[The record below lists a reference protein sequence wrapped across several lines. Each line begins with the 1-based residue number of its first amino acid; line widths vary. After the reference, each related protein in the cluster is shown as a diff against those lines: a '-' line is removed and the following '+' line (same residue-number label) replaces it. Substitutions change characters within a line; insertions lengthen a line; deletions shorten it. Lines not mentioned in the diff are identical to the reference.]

1 MNDDVPHNMR
11 RRAVLKGGVLGS
23 VAALAVGQGDSA
35 HAQSVAQSGAQS
47 APPKAPVPMPDP
59 AAETG
64 PLEVE
69 IADPVTQQD
78 CGSDFM
84 VDVLKTLDLEYITL
98 NPASSFR
105 SLHESVVNYGGNA
118 KPELITCLHEEI
130 ATAMAHGYAKVEGK
144 PIGVMAHGT
153 VGLQHASMALY
164 NAYCDRVP
172 IYMLIGNILAADKRG
187 LVSEWQHSAQD
198 PAVIVRDFLKWDD
211 QPNTLQHFAE
221 SAVRAY
227 QIATTPPYAPVL
239 VSIDQEMQENPL
251 PRNAKLS
258 IPKLPSSSAPR
269 GDSGAVME
277 VARLLVEAANPIL
290 MAGRLARTQAGMD
303 RLVELAEL
311 LQCAVID
318 QGGRHNFPTHHPLNQ
333 ALSGRGLLA
342 QADVIVGFEL
352 SDYWLAV
359 NNMTDRI
366 QRRVTMQKGASAK
379 TVHISARDLFTRS
392 NYQEFGR
399 YQEIDIVI
407 PADGEATLPD
417 LIEAC
422 RRLIDPAR
430 QRAFADRGAKLAEAS
445 SKARDAARSRATIG
459 WNQSPI
465 TTGRL
470 CAELYAQIRHE
481 DWALVGHGIHTNW
494 PRWLWDSDK
503 IYRFT
508 GGSGGW
514 GLGQN
519 LPGSLG
525 GALANRKHGRLSV
538 SIQGDGDFMYCPGT
552 LWTAAHHKI
561 PMLCV
566 MHNNRA
572 YHTELMY
579 VQVMA
584 NRLNRGIRNTH
595 IGNVITKPD
604 IDFAT
609 LARGMGV
616 YAEGPIEDPAKLGPA
631 LKRALAVV
639 KTGLPALVDVVC
651 DGR

>member
-1 MNDDVPHNMR
+1 MTTNNNDVPENMR
-11 RRAVLKGGVLGS
+11 RRDVLKGGVLGG
-23 VAALAVGQGDSA
+23 VAALAAAQSVPA
-35 HAQSVAQSGAQS
+35 HAQAA
-47 APPKAPVPMPDP
+47 PKAAVPIPDP
-59 AAETG
+59 AAESG
-64 PLEVE
+64 PPQDL
-69 IADPVTQQD
+69 DPVIQAD

-84 VDVLKTLDLEYITL
+84 VDVLKTLDLEFITL

-105 SLHESVVNYGGNA
+105 GLHEALINYGEN

-172 IYMLIGNILAADKRG
+172 VYMLIGNILAADKRG

-227 QIATTPPYAPVL
+227 QITTTPPFAPVL
-239 VSIDQEMQENPL
+239 ISIDQEMQENPL
-251 PRNAKLS
+251 PKKGKLS
-258 IPKLPSSSAPR
+258 IPKLPQRSVPV
-269 GDSGAVME
+269 GDSGAVQE
-277 VARLLVEAANPIL
+277 VAKLLVEARNPVLIADR
-290 MAGRLARTQAGMD
+290 MARTQAGMD
-303 RLVELAEL
+303 RLVQLAEL
-311 LQCAVID
+311 LQCPVID
-318 QGGRHNFPTHHPLNQ
+318 QGGRHNFPTQHPLNQ
-333 ALSGRGLLA
+333 GLRGRGLVA
-342 QADVIVGFEL
+342 QADLIVGLEL
-352 SDYWLAV
+352 DDYWLTV
-359 NNMTDRI
+359 NSMIDRI
-366 QRRVTMQKGASAK
+366 ERRTVSLKRAGTK
-379 TVHISARDLFTRS
+379 TVHISTRDLFTRS

-399 YQEIDIVI
+399 YQEIDIAI
-407 PADGEATLPD
+407 PGDAEATLPS

-422 RRLIDPAR
+422 RKLIDSER
-430 QRAFADRGAKLAEAS
+430 QRQFEDRGSKLAAAVRT
-445 SKARDAARSRATIG
+445 ARDAVRARATIG
-459 WNQSPI
+459 WNASPI

-470 CAELYAQIRHE
+470 CAELYGQIKDE
-481 DWALVGHGIHTNW
+481 DWSLVGHGIHTQW

-503 IYRFT
+503 TYRFT

-579 VQVMA
+579 VQNMA
-584 NRLNRGIRNTH
+584 NRMNRGIRNTH
-595 IGNVITKPD
+595 IGNVITNPN
-604 IDFAT
+604 IDFAG
-609 LARGMGV
+609 LARSMGV
-616 YAEGPIEDPAKLGPA
+616 YAEGPIEDPRKLGPA

-639 KTGLPALVDVVC
+639 KKGLPALVDVVC

>member
-1 MNDDVPHNMR
+1 MTTNNDVPENMR
-11 RRAVLKGGVLGS
+11 RRDVLKGGVLGG
-23 VAALAVGQGDSA
+23 VAALAVAQSVPA
-35 HAQSVAQSGAQS
+35 HAQAAQKASV
-47 APPKAPVPMPDP
+47 PLPDP
-59 AAETG
+59 AAESG
-64 PLEVE
+64 PPQDL
-69 IADPVTQQD
+69 DPVTQTD

-84 VDVLKTLDLEYITL
+84 VDVLKTLDLEFITL

-105 SLHESVVNYGGNA
+105 SLHEALVNYGEN

-172 IYMLIGNILAADKRG
+172 VYMLIGNILAADKRG

-198 PAVIVRDFLKWDD
+198 PAAIVRDFLKWDD
-211 QPNTLQHFAE
+211 QPNSLQHFAE

-227 QIATTPPYAPVL
+227 QITTTPPFAPVL
-239 VSIDQEMQENPL
+239 ISIDQELQENPL
-251 PRNAKLS
+251 PKKGKLS
-258 IPKLPSSSAPR
+258 IPKLPRSSAPV
-269 GDSGAVME
+269 GDSGAVQE
-277 VARLLVEAANPIL
+277 VAKLLIEAKSPVLIADRLS
-290 MAGRLARTQAGMD
+290 RTQAGMD

-311 LQCAVID
+311 LQCPVID
-318 QGGRHNFPTHHPLNQ
+318 QGGRHNFPTMHPLNQ
-333 ALSGRGLLA
+333 GLRGRTLIA
-342 QADVIVGFEL
+342 QADLIVGLEL
-352 SDYWLAV
+352 DDYWLTV
-359 NNMTDRI
+359 NSMIDRI
-366 QRRVTMQKGASAK
+366 ERRTVSLKRAGTK

-399 YQEIDIVI
+399 YQEVDIVVRGD
-407 PADGEATLPD
+407 AEATLPS

-422 RRLIDPAR
+422 RKLVDPER
-430 QRAFADRGAKLAEAS
+430 QRLFADRGSKLATAVRS
-445 SKARDAARSRATIG
+445 ARDAVRSRASIG
-459 WNQSPI
+459 WDASPI
-465 TTGRL
+465 TTGRM
-470 CAELYAQIRHE
+470 CAELYAQIKDE
-481 DWALVGHGIHTNW
+481 DWALVGQGIHTGW

-503 IYRFT
+503 TYRFT
-508 GGSGGW
+508 SGSGGW

-579 VQVMA
+579 VQNMA
-584 NRLNRGIRNTH
+584 NRMNRGIRNTH
-595 IGNVITKPD
+595 IGNVITNPN

-609 LARGMGV
+609 LARSMGV
-616 YAEGPIEDPAKLGPA
+616 YAEGPIEDPRKLGPA

-639 KTGLPALVDVVC
+639 KKGLPALVDVVC